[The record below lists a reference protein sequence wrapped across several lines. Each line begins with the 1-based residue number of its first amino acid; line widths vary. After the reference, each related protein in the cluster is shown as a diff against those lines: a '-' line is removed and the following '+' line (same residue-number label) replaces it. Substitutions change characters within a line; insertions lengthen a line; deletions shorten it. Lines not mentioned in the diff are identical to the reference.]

1 MRPAWGQGRHFHMF
15 EGTPPLGLAYVA
27 AALIEAGHDVS
38 VTDAVLDGWDNVMPY
53 GPMVARGLSNR
64 EVVRRIP
71 SDAAVVGVSVMSTTD
86 WPLVV
91 DLCDRIAAARP
102 DVAIILGGEHPS
114 AVPEF
119 CLRTSRARV
128 VVLGEGEVSA
138 VEVVGALATPGL
150 GLGDVR
156 GIAFLDGERYV
167 ETAARARVRDLESL
181 PRPAW
186 HLFDIHAYQRRR
198 FVGGALWQGRRSL
211 PMLASRGCPYQC
223 TFCTSPQMWAPLWVP
238 RDPAAVVDEMVF
250 LRDTYGVT
258 DFSLHDL
265 TTVVRRSWVLDL
277 CREITARGLDVSWQL
292 HSGTRLEEIDD
303 ELLAHMRRAGLGYL
317 VLAPESASEATRERV
332 KKRMRTSDIVR
343 AVRASVASGIP
354 VKVQVMTGLPGDGH
368 EDAWQNFGFACW
380 LGREG
385 VDAVGTAVFA
395 PYPGTQLFDELL
407 ESGEIELGE
416 DLIFFPVAN
425 NDFSRPLLRS
435 QRIGPRATKAWQL
448 ATLAGFVGAKFM
460 FHPGVALRSLGR
472 ALTSER
478 EAAFFDKLLK
488 ALLTAGFRVLVS
500 PCNGEPV
507 TWAPI
512 DYARFT
518 PTTLSRRRRMSV
530 GPKPVVK
537 LDPPWARAQGA
548 APAASPVQTPMVIR
562 RSEK

>member
-1 MRPAWGQGRHFHMF
+1 MRVHLVRPAWGQGRHFHMF

-27 AALIEAGHDVS
+27 AALLEAGHDVS
-38 VTDAVLDGWDNVMPY
+38 VTDAVLEGWDNVMPY
-53 GPMVARGLSNR
+53 GPMVARGLHNR
-64 EVVRRIP
+64 DV
-71 SDAAVVGVSVMSTTD
+71 AARVPPDISMVGISVMSTTD

-91 DLCDRIAAARP
+91 DLCERIVQARP
-102 DVAIILGGEHPS
+102 EVTIVLGGEHPS
-114 AVPEF
+114 AMPEF

-128 VVLGEGEVSA
+128 VVLGEGEVT
-138 VEVVGALATPGL
+138 VVALAAAL
-150 GLGDVR
+150 ESCDQSLRDVQ
-156 GIAFLDGERYV
+156 GVAFLDGDRYV
-167 ETAARARVRDLESL
+167 EAAARSRVRDLESL

-186 HLFDIHAYQRRR
+186 HLFDIPEYQRRR

-238 RDPAAVVDEMVF
+238 RDPVAVVDEMVF

-265 TTVVRRSWVLDL
+265 TTVVRRSWVIDL
-277 CREITARGLDVSWQL
+277 CREITDRGLAISWQL
-292 HSGTRLEEIDD
+292 HSGTRLEEIND
-303 ELLAHMRRAGLGYL
+303 ELLVHMRRAGLGYL

-332 KKRMRTSDIVR
+332 KKKMRTRDIVR
-343 AVRASVASGIP
+343 AVRASVTSGIP

-368 EDAWQNFGFACW
+368 DDAWQNFCFACW

-407 ESGEIELGE
+407 ARGEIELGDE
-416 DLIFFPVAN
+416 LFFFPVAN

-435 QRIGPRATKAWQL
+435 QRIGPQATKAWQL
-448 ATLAGFVGAKFM
+448 ATLAGFVSAKFL
-460 FHPGVALRSLGR
+460 FHPMVALRSLGR
-472 ALTSER
+472 ALASER
-478 EAAFFDKLLK
+478 EEAFFDKLLK
-488 ALLTAGFRVLVS
+488 AVMTAGFRVFVS

-518 PTTLSRRRRMSV
+518 PTDLMRRRRMSV
-530 GPKPVVK
+530 SPELVTS
-537 LDPPWARAQGA
+537 LRPPDG
-548 APAASPVQTPMVIR
+548 R
-562 RSEK
+562 RSHEAPSPAPSGE